1 MGEPG
6 FLECLEDIWDRDAEE
21 GIIEF
26 AFDPATQQRSN
37 VTLNPLTA
45 SLAGMHKEEVLAWM
59 KETRARK
66 KEEQQD
72 KDNLAKEMQAIEKAA
87 REQ

>member
-1 MGEPG
+1 M
-6 FLECLEDIWDRDAEE
+6 A
-21 GIIEF
+21 
-26 AFDPATQQRSN
+26 APAGSR
-37 VTLNPLTA
+37 
-45 SLAGMHKEEVLAWM
+45 AGRQIGWYTHQAARFKHEQGTRHKEEVLAWM

>member
-1 MGEPG
+1 
-6 FLECLEDIWDRDAEE
+6 
-21 GIIEF
+21 
-26 AFDPATQQRSN
+26 
-37 VTLNPLTA
+37 
-45 SLAGMHKEEVLAWM
+45 M